1 MRRPVRHNGQDR
13 QGPAAG
19 DPGGFRGEPFQKFK
33 GKLNDWEVPVG
44 YKRIPKNRLE
54 GADEGD
60 VASAIIS
67 FYTESHAIEVALG
80 VLAAIGEMNAH
91 EKLKNL
97 SRGK

>member
-1 MRRPVRHNGQDR
+1 MAKTARDLLLETLEDLGER
-13 QGPAAG
+13 Q
-19 DPGGFRGEPFQKFK
+19 FKRFK
-33 GKLNDWEVPVG
+33 GKLNDWEVPDG

-91 EKLKNL
+91 EKLNNL
-97 SRGK
+97 SRG